1 MSPLRVL
8 LVQPHD
14 DSREMYAEFLQHHKV
29 HVVCASDGEEALR
42 VADAADVI
50 VTGIQLR
57 GSMDG
62 WELIDRLR
70 ADERTRAKSII
81 VLTSW
86 AWQTERL
93 RAQAAGCD
101 AFLTKPCLPTVLL
114 TQIRE
119 VHLRFQT
126 NTIKTKPA
134 KSYHR
139 RRRHQVP
146 KRRH

>member
-8 LVQPHD
+8 LVQPND

-29 HVVCASDGEEALR
+29 HVLCASEGHEAL
-42 VADAADVI
+42 ALAETADVI

-62 WELIDRLR
+62 WELISRLR
-70 ADERTRAKSII
+70 ADERTKAKSII

-93 RAQAAGCD
+93 RAQTAGCD
-101 AFLTKPCLPTVLL
+101 AFLTKPCLPSVLL
-114 TQIRE
+114 SRIRE
-119 VHLRFQT
+119 VRLGSHPAA
-126 NTIKTKPA
+126 IKTKSA
-134 KSYHR
+134 KREHR
-139 RRRHQVP
+139 RGKHQVP
-146 KRRH
+146 KRGQ

>member
-8 LVQPHD
+8 LVQPND

-29 HVVCASDGEEALR
+29 QVLCAAEAQEALTL
-42 VADAADVI
+42 AEMADVI

-62 WELIDRLR
+62 WELISRLR
-70 ADERTRAKSII
+70 ADDRTKAKSII

-93 RAQAAGCD
+93 RAQTAGCD
-101 AFLTKPCLPTVLL
+101 AFLTKPCLPSVLL
-114 TQIRE
+114 SRIRE
-119 VHLRFQT
+119 VRLGHT
-126 NTIKTKPA
+126 DAMKTKPA
-134 KSYHR
+134 KREQR
-139 RRRHQVP
+139 RSKHQAP
-146 KRRH
+146 KREH